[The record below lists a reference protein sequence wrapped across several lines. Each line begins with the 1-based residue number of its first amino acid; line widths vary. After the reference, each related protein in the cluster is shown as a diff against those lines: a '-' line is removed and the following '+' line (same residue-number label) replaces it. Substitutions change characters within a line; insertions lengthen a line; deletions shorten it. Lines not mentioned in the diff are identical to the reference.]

1 VNRKGRSLRRN
12 KHNAQGALSSS
23 IPYVFQSCPIHHTLN
38 DAEIVVSIELKEF
51 GCLPDNSLA
60 EDRRVV
66 PFDDFSARLNEILI
80 DQFLRSVYL
89 FLWLHGFLPAF
100 GGMRATSI
108 HPVAQWLRRW
118 ISAPRVFALR

>member
-12 KHNAQGALSSS
+12 KHNAQEALSSS
-23 IPYVFQSCPIHHTLN
+23 IPDVFQGCPIHHALD

-51 GCLPDNSLA
+51 GSLPDNSLA
-60 EDRRVV
+60 ENGRVV

-80 DQFLRSVYL
+80 DQFLRSGYL
-89 FLWLHGFLPAF
+89 FLWFHGFLPVF

-108 HPVAQWLRRW
+108 HPVAQWFRRW
-118 ISAPRVFALR
+118 ISAPRAFALR